1 MKRMLHSGVLLL
13 VFSLYAGMLQAQLE
27 EDFTPQPANWIKANG
42 YSYHTVNGND
52 VLISSNG
59 NSDPVIGTPIV
70 KKSGSTV
77 NFCFDIFGYTSQD
90 GLGALPCDATVDL
103 YFVDPSVNNS
113 NDLSTPA
120 NIFGVVT
127 GLPVAGA
134 GGKVCNSFTFPAA
147 VTATEFRVF
156 VAINP
161 GCNMGSTRFAFDNFV
176 ITGLSEVCTGSNCPP
191 VALPDIFGVGLLPTT
206 VVLYGNNPDYLTVP
220 GAQVYAPGIDNDPN
234 DAQAQLTW
242 TLESGPSIAGILVV
256 VNPDGTAVITRTD
269 PNVSGIAT
277 FVYKLTDA
285 DLNSD
290 TALVTLI
297 LGAGA
302 PLPVEL
308 VSFTGNR
315 NGTAV
320 GLKWTTASESG
331 SAGFEIQRMI
341 NNEFKTIGY
350 VASKAS
356 NGTSNSPI
364 SYQFGETFASNNVAW
379 YRLVQINTDGTKKVL
394 PSLAVRGLDELK
406 KMLIYPN
413 PGSTIN
419 VLFGSSSI
427 RDISISDLSGKLV
440 KRWNSYRD
448 DNLTVNGLQ
457 TGMYMLM
464 VIDKN
469 TSGKTI
475 SKILINN
482 R

>member
-1 MKRMLHSGVLLL
+1 MKRMLHSGVLFL

-27 EDFTPQPANWIKANG
+27 EDFTPQPPNWIKANG

-77 NFCFDIFGYTSQD
+77 NFCFDIFGYTSQN

-113 NDLSTPA
+113 NDLSIPA
-120 NIFGVVT
+120 NIFGSVT
-127 GLPVAGA
+127 GLPVAAA

-147 VTATEFRVF
+147 VTATQFRVF
-156 VAINP
+156 VAVNP
-161 GCNMGSTRFAFDNFV
+161 GCNMGNTKFAFDNFL
-176 ITGLSEVCTGSNCPP
+176 ITGLAEVCTGSACPP
-191 VALPDIFGVGLLPTT
+191 VALPDIFSVGLLPLTA
-206 VVLYGNNPDYLTVP
+206 VLYGDNPAYPTIP
-220 GAQVYAPGIDNDPN
+220 GASVYAAGIDNDPN
-234 DAQAQLTW
+234 DVHADLTW
-242 TLESGPSIAGILVV
+242 SLVSGPSLAGVSVV
-256 VNPDGTAVITRTD
+256 VLPTGVATITRTD
-269 PNVSGIAT
+269 PNVSGVAT
-277 FVYKLTDA
+277 FIYKLEDPNG
-285 DLNSD
+285 NSD

-315 NGTAV
+315 SGAAV
-320 GLKWTTASESG
+320 SLKFTTASESG
-331 SAGFEIQRMI
+331 SAGFQIQRMI

-364 SYQFGETFASNNVAW
+364 SYQFGETFSSNNVAW
-379 YRLVQINTDGTKKVL
+379 YRLVQINMDGTQKIL
-394 PSLAVRGLDELK
+394 PSLAVRGLEELK

-427 RDISISDLSGKLV
+427 RDISISDLSGSLV
-440 KRWNSYRD
+440 KRWNDYRD

-457 TGMYMLM
+457 TGMYMLI

-469 TSGKTI
+469 TSRKTI
-475 SKILINN
+475 SKILIN

>member
-1 MKRMLHSGVLLL
+1 MKRMLHSGSLFLL
-13 VFSLYAGMLQAQLE
+13 FSLYAGILQAQLE
-27 EDFTPQPANWIKANG
+27 EDFTPKPANWILANG
-42 YSYHTVNGND
+42 YSHHTVNGND
-52 VLISSNG
+52 VILSPNG
-59 NSDPVIGTPIV
+59 NSNPVIGTPIV
-70 KKSGSTV
+70 KKSSNTV
-77 NFCFDIFGYTSQD
+77 TFCFDLFGYTNQA
-90 GLGALPCDATVDL
+90 GLTALPCGATVDL

-113 NDLSTPA
+113 NDLNNAA
-120 NIFGVVT
+120 NVFGTVT
-127 GLPVAGA
+127 GLPVGAA

-156 VAINP
+156 VAVNP
-161 GCNMGSTRFAFDNFV
+161 GCPMGNTKFAFDNFV
-176 ITGLSEVCTGSNCPP
+176 ITGLSEVCAGPACPP
-191 VALPDIFGVGLLPTT
+191 VALPDIFSVGLLPTT
-206 VVLYGNNPDYLTVP
+206 VVLYGDNPAYLTVP

-242 TLESGPSIAGILVV
+242 TLESGPSIAGISVV
-256 VNPDGTAVITRTD
+256 VSPTGTAVITRTD
-269 PNVSGIAT
+269 PNVSGVAT
-277 FVYKLTDA
+277 FVYKLEDPNG
-285 DLNSD
+285 NSD
-290 TALVTLI
+290 TALVTLV

-331 SAGFEIQRMI
+331 NAGFEIQRMI

-356 NGTSNSPI
+356 NGTSNSAI
-364 SYQFGETFASNNVAW
+364 SYQFGETFSSNNVAW
-379 YRLVQINTDGTKKVL
+379 YRLVQVNMDGTKKIL
-394 PSLAVRGLDELK
+394 PSAAVRGLEDLK
-406 KMLIYPN
+406 KDLIYPN

-440 KRWNSYRD
+440 KRWSSYGD

-457 TGMYMLM
+457 AGMYMLI
-464 VIDKN
+464 VIDKK

-475 SKILINN
+475 SKILIN